1 MVEMWP
7 GSAFPLGATPSPGG
21 TGFAV
26 ASEVADA
33 VILCLF
39 DSHGRETQ
47 LPLPEYDAGVWHGFV
62 PEVGPGQRYGYR
74 VHGPYDPSRGL
85 RCNPAKLLLD
95 PYAKAIVGGVAWDDS
110 FAGDNQQDSAPFA
123 PRSIVVDPAFDWG
136 DDRPPGTRLADS
148 VIYETHVKGI
158 TAAHPEVPPELRGT
172 YAGLGHPAVLEHLVG
187 LGVTAVE
194 LLPVQRSQTNGTLA
208 ARGLTNYW
216 GYDPIGFF
224 APHEAYSAAVRAG
237 RPGGQVAE
245 FQAMVRALHAAGL
258 EVLLD
263 VVYNHTAEGN
273 EHGPTLCHRGLD
285 NPGYYRLVPGDPAH
299 YFDTTGTGNSL
310 DLSHPGCLRMV
321 LDSLRYWATVMGVD
335 GFRFDLAATLAREE
349 EGRFDRL
356 SSFFDVVTQDPVM
369 SQVKLIAEPWD
380 VGQPDSYDVGRFPP
394 EWSEWNGKFRDTVRD
409 FWRSQEGQLGQVAT
423 RVGGSPDLYG
433 WSRRRPAASINFI
446 TATTASPCATWSP
459 TTPSTTRPMARP
471 TGTGPT
477 TTAPGTAEWRAP
489 ATTRPSLPCGRG
501 SPGCCWPPW
510 RCPAACRCC
519 VAVTS
524 SAAPR
529 AATTTPTARTTR
541 SPGTTGRPSTT
552 TCSPLPAGCSP
563 CATPTRCCAAATSP
577 PPEIWAGTP
586 QPARP

>member
-1 MVEMWP
+1 MTEMWP
-7 GSAFPLGATPSPGG
+7 GSAFPLGATPSHGG

-39 DSHGRETQ
+39 DSHGREAQ

-74 VHGPYDPSRGL
+74 VQGPYDPSRGL

-95 PYAKAIVGGVAWDDS
+95 PYAKAIIGGVAWHDS
-110 FAGDNQQDSAPFA
+110 LAGDNSQDSAPYA

-148 VIYETHVKGI
+148 VLYETHVKGI
-158 TAAHPEVPPELRGT
+158 TAAHPELPPELRGT
-172 YAGLGHPAVLEHLVG
+172 YAGLAHPAVVEHLVG

-194 LLPVQRSQTNGTLA
+194 LLPIQRSVTNGTLA

-224 APHEAYSAAVRAG
+224 APHEAYSAAARAG

-285 NPGYYRLVPGDPAH
+285 NPGYYRLIPGDLAH

-310 DLSHPGCLRMV
+310 DLSHPACLRMV
-321 LDSLRYWATVMGVD
+321 LDSLRYWATVMHVD

-349 EGRFDRL
+349 GRFDRL
-356 SSFFDVVTQDPVM
+356 T
-369 SQVKLIAEPWD
+369 
-380 VGQPDSYDVGRFPP
+380 
-394 EWSEWNGKFRDTVRD
+394 N
-409 FWRSQEGQLGQVAT
+409 
-423 RVGGSPDLYG
+423 
-433 WSRRRPAASINFI
+433 
-446 TATTASPCATWSP
+446 
-459 TTPSTTRPMARP
+459 
-471 TGTGPT
+471 
-477 TTAPGTAEWRAP
+477 
-489 ATTRPSLPCGRG
+489 
-501 SPGCCWPPW
+501 
-510 RCPAACRCC
+510 
-519 VAVTS
+519 

-552 TCSPLPAGCSP
+552 TWLPSPAGCSP
-563 CATPTRCCAAATSP
+563 CVTPTRCCAAATSQP
-577 PPEIWAGTP
+577 REIWAGTP
-586 QPARP
+586 RPARPSPRRTGSGPGPGLLRCTWTGRPHPTWTNAGGRCSTTTCSSSPTPGGSRSPSPSPMSATPRTGRSSWTPTTRSGPQRPPPATR